1 MKISTIGRDHRE
13 TFGDIEDEY
22 KRITSLY
29 EKGFEEREIPIDDSY
44 YTFISDSDEL
54 WNLTQDQLIGIV
66 SHIFEED
73 IDVLEVVRPPQRR
86 VLEL

>member
-29 EKGFEEREIPIDDSY
+29 EKGFEEREIPFLLY
-44 YTFISDSDEL
+44 FHL
-54 WNLTQDQLIGIV
+54 R
-66 SHIFEED
+66 F
-73 IDVLEVVRPPQRR
+73 
-86 VLEL
+86 

>member
-54 WNLTQDQLIGIV
+54 WNLTRDQLIGIV
-66 SHIFEED
+66 NHIFEED
-73 IDVLEVVRPPQRR
+73 EDVLEVV
-86 VLEL
+86 EL